1 MPISGTRGETV
12 SKRIG
17 ILGGISHA
25 STIRYYEHILK
36 KYHARRRDYHYPE
49 VVIFSLDL
57 ATLIGYEERDDLD
70 SYVRYLTAGLQTLEK
85 AGADFIVIAA
95 NSPHAVF
102 EIVQKRVSI
111 PLISIV
117 ETTAQRAEELGLKR
131 LLLTGIKSTMQSAF
145 YSDVFEK
152 YSIQVLTPGEAEQD
166 DINDVIFRELVLGI
180 YKDSTRD
187 RILQIVNGYE
197 VDGVILGCTE
207 LSLMLNQEDTPLRL
221 LNTLE
226 LHAQA
231 ALDFA
236 LAE

>member
-1 MPISGTRGETV
+1 M
-12 SKRIG
+12 SKKIG

-25 STIRYYEHILK
+25 STIRYYEYILK
-36 KYHARRRDYHYPE
+36 KYYARNRDYHYPE

-57 ATLIGYEERDDLD
+57 ARLIGFEERGDLD
-70 SYVRYLTAGLQTLEK
+70 SYVRYLTSGLQALEK

-102 EIVQKRVSI
+102 EIVEKRVSV

-117 ETTAQRAEELGLKR
+117 ETTARRAEKLKLKK
-131 LLLTGIKSTMQSAF
+131 LLLAGIKSTMQSEF
-145 YSDVFEK
+145 YADVFQK
-152 YSIQVLTPGEAEQD
+152 YAIQVLTPDEAEQD
-166 DINDVIFRELVLGI
+166 EIHDYIFRELVLGI
-180 YKDSTRD
+180 YKDSTRK
-187 RILQIVNGYE
+187 RLLEIINRFA

-207 LSLMLNQEDTPLRL
+207 LSSLLNQEDTPLRL

-226 LHAQA
+226 LHALA